1 MCVTC
6 LFEDHDL
13 FTSLNINIQY
23 KHNQIGQTIEK
34 GWFNIL
40 DLLRYCDERD
50 MAKDC
55 GLEMIH
61 FLKLER
67 QDKMIGE
74 RWAI

>member
-1 MCVTC
+1 MGVTC

-23 KHNQIGQTIEK
+23 KHNQTGQTIEK
-34 GWFNIL
+34 GWFIIL

-55 GLEMIH
+55 GL
-61 FLKLER
+61 
-67 QDKMIGE
+67 
-74 RWAI
+74 